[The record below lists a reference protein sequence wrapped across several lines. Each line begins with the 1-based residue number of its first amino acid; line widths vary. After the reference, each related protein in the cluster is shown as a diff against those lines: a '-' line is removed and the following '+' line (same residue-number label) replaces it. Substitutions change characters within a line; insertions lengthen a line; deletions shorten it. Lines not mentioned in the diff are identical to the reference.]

1 MLDEAE
7 LPFAMEDDTAEKEVK
22 KAISLTKAED
32 KRPDGGLVFS
42 ASCKKGKFQR
52 AIKLMWQPYCK
63 KRAKK
68 VF

>member
-22 KAISLTKAED
+22 KAISLTKAAED
-32 KRPDGGLVFS
+32 KRPTDGLVLS

-52 AIKLMWQPYCK
+52 AIKLMWWQAQSK
-63 KRAKK
+63 KGLI
-68 VF
+68 

>member
-22 KAISLTKAED
+22 EAISLTKVAED
-32 KRPDGGLVFS
+32 NRPPDGLVLS

-52 AIKLMWQPYCK
+52 AMKLIWWHTFEFFL
-63 KRAKK
+63 K
-68 VF
+68 VR